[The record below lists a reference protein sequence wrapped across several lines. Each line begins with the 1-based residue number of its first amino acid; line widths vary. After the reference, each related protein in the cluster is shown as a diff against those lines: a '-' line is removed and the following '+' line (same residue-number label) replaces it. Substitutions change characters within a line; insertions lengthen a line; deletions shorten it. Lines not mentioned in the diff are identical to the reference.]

1 MGVSTW
7 LRTRSYSLMGT
18 HCGCKYMVK
27 DQVLLTH
34 GSLHYLTKSRTLRRG
49 MATLPRNSTFL
60 SRSSSN
66 TVTSKTEWIS
76 RTLLKPQYYHP
87 TSIKNGHRQSQS
99 TMRGR
104 RKRRKKEECFGEEQL
119 FTSKGNMEEVR
130 SEWAGFSGNEDR
142 RRREGRP
149 GVSMLLMGKLEWKR
163 R

>member
-1 MGVSTW
+1 
-7 LRTRSYSLMGT
+7 
-18 HCGCKYMVK
+18 MVK

-99 TMRGR
+99 TTRGR
-104 RKRRKKEECFGEEQL
+104 RKRRKKKKNVLGKNSSSPARETWRKSEVSERDSAGMKIEEEG
-119 FTSKGNMEEVR
+119 K
-130 SEWAGFSGNEDR
+130 EDQ
-142 RRREGRP
+142 E
-149 GVSMLLMGKLEWKR
+149 SACY
-163 R
+163 